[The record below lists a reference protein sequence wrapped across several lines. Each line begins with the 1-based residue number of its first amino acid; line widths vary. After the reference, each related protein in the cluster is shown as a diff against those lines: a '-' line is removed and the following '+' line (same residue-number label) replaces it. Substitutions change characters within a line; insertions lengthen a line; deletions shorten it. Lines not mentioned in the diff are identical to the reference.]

1 MIIADKIVVKYVVID
16 RHCFCLVAL
25 TDHNTFL
32 PVKLTLSVIISDG
45 QDCLA
50 PTIMLTLAI
59 AASPYPDHDLPES

>member
-1 MIIADKIVVKYVVID
+1 MIIADKTIVKFVVND
-16 RHCFCLVAL
+16 HHCFCLAAL
-25 TDHNTFL
+25 TNQTKFL